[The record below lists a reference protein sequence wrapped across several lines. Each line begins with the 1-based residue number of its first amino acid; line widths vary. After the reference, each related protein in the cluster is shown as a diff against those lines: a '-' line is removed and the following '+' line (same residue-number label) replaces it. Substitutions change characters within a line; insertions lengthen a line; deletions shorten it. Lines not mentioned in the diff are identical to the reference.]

1 MSVSYPYFTVA
12 KQHNVPYES
21 VLALVELFDKYT
33 YETPPYGDLGL
44 DTYIAWKKEQ
54 NRRKET

>member
-21 VLALVELFDKYT
+21 VLALVEDYNKNGCETTPLTDWRFDAYV
-33 YETPPYGDLGL
+33 
-44 DTYIAWKKEQ
+44 AWKKEQ
-54 NRRKET
+54 NRRKER